1 MLESTIHRGVVIG
14 RFQPFHNGHLF
25 LIRQI
30 LRECN
35 EVLIVV
41 GSAQQNYTFANPFTA
56 GERILMIRKSLIEGG
71 VDVSKIIIIPLIDIE
86 DNAMWFPMLVSM
98 LPPFDIIY
106 SGNQLVVSLAS
117 SYLEVRSPKFV
128 RKKHYNGSYIRHRI
142 LSGQK
147 WSNLVSKSVFDIIC
161 SIDGINR
168 IKKIGKHENL
178 EYHKLFYLQKST
190 SSNNKGQN
198 KTANVGYGDI
208 PTKLRT

>member
-1 MLESTIHRGVVIG
+1 MLESAIHRGVVIG
-14 RFQPFHNGHLF
+14 RFQPFHNGHLL

-41 GSAQQNYTFANPFTA
+41 GSAQRNYTIANPFTA

-106 SGNQLVVSLAS
+106 SGNRLVVSLAS

-161 SIDGINR
+161 SIDGVNR

-178 EYHKLFYLQKST
+178 EYRKLPYLQKGT

-198 KTANVGYGDI
+198 KTANVGYAGK